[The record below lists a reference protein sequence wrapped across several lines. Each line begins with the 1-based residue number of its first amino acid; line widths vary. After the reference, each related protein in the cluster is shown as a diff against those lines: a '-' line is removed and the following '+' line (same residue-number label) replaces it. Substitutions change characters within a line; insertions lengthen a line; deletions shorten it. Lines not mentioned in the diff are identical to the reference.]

1 MLKLLP
7 ILCLSLTFGC
17 AYNCAKLYD
26 PTTGKV
32 VAKSRTY
39 TFWDS
44 DSSLAK
50 LHIDSMPTTNSHGS
64 FSPGISISGLNQ
76 TSTSSNINELAS
88 KLFEGGARGIVDAL
102 KNAH

>member
-1 MLKLLP
+1 
-7 ILCLSLTFGC
+7 
-17 AYNCAKLYD
+17 
-26 PTTGKV
+26 
-32 VAKSRTY
+32 
-39 TFWDS
+39 
-44 DSSLAK
+44 
-50 LHIDSMPTTNSHGS
+50 MPTTNSHGS